1 MAEQFFESESRPWE
15 GLKRAFLARLLDA
28 TSLASA
34 KELWR
39 LFADDPWFRDLLDRR
54 ARRTL
59 AVRHLRL
66 AWLGDLKHEALL
78 ALARRLAKTPDMRVD
93 LERVDETFPAWIG
106 VIVERACG
114 DAIHWLTELDRLHR
128 VMLED
133 VAAPPE
139 RQSLDAVIDMELA
152 IGEQPEPERTM
163 LHLKSMGCSVP
174 EIAER
179 LEMTYWEAYRRLHAA
194 AARLERRLADYR
206 YEPSGRNPLATPS
219 SSSSTMT
226 R

>member
-15 GLKRAFLARLLDA
+15 GLKRAFLARLLDS
-28 TSLASA
+28 TSPASA

-39 LFADDPWFRDLLDRR
+39 LFADDPWFQDLLDRR

-59 AVRHLRL
+59 AVRGLRL
-66 AWLGDLKHEALL
+66 GWLGDVKHEALL
-78 ALARRLAKTPDMRVD
+78 ALARRLVKTPDLRVD
-93 LERVDETFPAWIG
+93 RERVDETFPAWIG
-106 VIVERACG
+106 VIVERSCG
-114 DAIHWLTELDRLHR
+114 EAIHWLTQLEQLHR

-133 VAAPPE
+133 IAAPPE
-139 RQSLDAVIDMELA
+139 GQPLDAAIDLELA

-163 LHLKSMGCSVP
+163 LHLKAMGFSVP

-179 LEMTYWEAYRRLHAA
+179 LEMTYWETYRRLHAA
-194 AARLERRLADYR
+194 AARLERRLTDYR
-206 YEPSGRNPLATPS
+206 YEPSDRKRLATPS